1 MPGLT
6 LYNVQARYSQSII
19 LLVEMLMLLS
29 LTGIAGAESE
39 VRRQDHCTA
48 TDRFTIWKGMYD
60 LVLRAWV
67 IGLLVLLYILTMLIC
82 YNLLI
87 CGYVSD

>member
-1 MPGLT
+1 
-6 LYNVQARYSQSII
+6 
-19 LLVEMLMLLS
+19 MLLS

-60 LVLRAWV
+60 LVLIACMGNWIV
-67 IGLLVLLYILTMLIC
+67 SSSLYIDNVDLLQPPIMCIRLRLIRHQFC
-82 YNLLI
+82 TRR
-87 CGYVSD
+87 